1 VDIIPSVQVLEAD
14 ISAFD
19 ASKLAVMTAETLQSW
34 FAEFTLPLLDERVM
48 RLRELGAAL
57 LEGKWVNY

>member
-1 VDIIPSVQVLEAD
+1 MLEAD

-19 ASKLAVMTAETLQSW
+19 ASKLAVMTPEILQSW
-34 FAEFTLPLLDERVM
+34 FAYTGFTLPLIEERVM

-57 LEGKWVNY
+57 LEGKI